1 MEVNSMPKGNA
12 PFSLR
17 IPQELLERLKAVAR
31 KNKRSTNRELD
42 QMIEEYLA
50 RYEEDEKPH

>member
-1 MEVNSMPKGNA
+1 MSNGNT

-17 IPQELLERLKAVAR
+17 IPHELLERLKEVAR
-31 KNKRSTNRELD
+31 KNKRSTNRELE

-50 RYEEDEKPH
+50 RYEENEKPL

>member
-1 MEVNSMPKGNA
+1 MPKGNA

-31 KNKRSTNRELD
+31 KNKRSTNHELE